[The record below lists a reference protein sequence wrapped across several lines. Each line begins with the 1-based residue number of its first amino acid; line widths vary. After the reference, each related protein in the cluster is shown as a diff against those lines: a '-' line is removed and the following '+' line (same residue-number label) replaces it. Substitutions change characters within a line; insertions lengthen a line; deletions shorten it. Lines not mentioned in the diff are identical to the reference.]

1 MCVDPLEK
9 AFAYIGEAFTII
21 NRNPLPTHFTQ
32 FCHGLGKKKSSSTH
46 KDRK

>member
-1 MCVDPLEK
+1 MWVDPLEK
-9 AFAYIGEAFTII
+9 AFAYIGEAFTFFDKENI
-21 NRNPLPTHFTQ
+21 PTHFIQ